1 MMGGVSAAE
10 TFEEHRK
17 HLFAVAYRMLG
28 SSAEAE
34 DIVQDAWLRFQEAD
48 MAAISS
54 ARAWLSTVVTR
65 LCLDELKSARA
76 RREEYV
82 GTWLPEP
89 VRTEG
94 GEPLADAESISL
106 AFLVLLES
114 LTPAERAVYL
124 LHEVFDYSHAE
135 VAAIVGKEEAA
146 CRQLFHRARARVV
159 ERRPRFAPS
168 REQHSQILGSFLQAV
183 TAGDISG
190 LQSLLAEGVVT
201 YPDGGGKVRAAKKP
215 VLGGAAVARFL
226 VGIARKGHMDPKA
239 VEVAI
244 VNGWPALVLRE
255 GGRATLV
262 VGIETDGEKIH
273 AVHIVVNPDKL
284 ARV

>member
-1 MMGGVSAAE
+1 MMRGVGAAE
-10 TFEEHRK
+10 TFEEHRR

-48 MAAISS
+48 LATIGS

-89 VRTEG
+89 VKTEA
-94 GEPLADAESISL
+94 EPLAEAESISL

-183 TAGDISG
+183 SAGDISG

-201 YPDGGGKVRAAKKP
+201 YSDGGGKALAAKKP

-226 VGIARKGHMDPKA
+226 VGIARKGPVDPSA
-239 VEVAI
+239 VEIAN
-244 VNGWPALVLRE
+244 VNGWPALVLRK
-255 GGRATLV
+255 GGRAAFVL
-262 VGIETDGEKIH
+262 GIETDGAKIH

-284 ARV
+284 AHV

>member
-1 MMGGVSAAE
+1 MMRGVGAAE

-48 MAAISS
+48 MAAIGS

-94 GEPLADAESISL
+94 EPLAEAESISL

-183 TAGDISG
+183 SAGDMSG

-201 YPDGGGKVRAAKKP
+201 YPDGGGKVHAAKKP
-215 VLGGAAVARFL
+215 VLGGTAVARYL
-226 VGIARKGHMDPKA
+226 VGIVRKSQVDLKG
-239 VEVAI
+239 VEVAS

-262 VGIETDGEKIH
+262 LGIETDGAKIH